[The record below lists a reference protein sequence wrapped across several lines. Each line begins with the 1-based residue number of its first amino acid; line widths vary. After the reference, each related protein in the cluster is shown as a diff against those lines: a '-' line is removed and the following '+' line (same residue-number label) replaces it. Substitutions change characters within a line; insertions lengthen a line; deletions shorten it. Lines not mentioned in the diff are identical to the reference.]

1 MNFRVLLSSIAYVLA
16 GVAIGITA
24 MQWSWL
30 DWLYAH
36 LHYLLAA
43 TILGALALALLGAL
57 AYLALKWWI
66 RHKLDIQ
73 GDLTGEQVVIGLADK
88 LTNRDDMDAPT
99 AQDRMHS
106 LMVNMGLYYVRSV
119 AMQRYFLVI
128 GGTFTALIGMAT
140 VFLLNEQNKK
150 LDVQTEQI
158 RLQSQANTV
167 ASLLMEGTRRAAL
180 SAEQAALFADIR
192 AEATAIR
199 ANDEGKS
206 NRACEKV
213 NENAPLFARAFSA
226 QFRSCWREV
235 ELPFDGKIELVHL
248 SNDLIQR
255 VRAYALRA
263 TPYPIA
269 MRKAEKTEPI
279 DINKKLDEQFE
290 FPELSPE
297 RGQLLQTLALNWIDA
312 GAIEFAS
319 ADLKGIDL
327 SRAYLRG
334 VNLSGVNLRGAN
346 LVGVDVSGADL
357 RRADLTMVIL
367 RRAGLNGVQLRGA
380 NLHLADLTR
389 TNLSDIGCLPRTNEG
404 RRQALDGWVRS
415 LLAPA
420 RGLDYADLPKGFAA
434 SCSSKSA
441 DPIFSRVCNAEGG
454 WTITYVDQPEFEPKV
469 DGPPANN

>member
-1 MNFRVLLSSIAYVLA
+1 MNFRVWLSSVACVLA

-24 MQWSWL
+24 MQRSWL

-43 TILGALALALLGAL
+43 IILGAIALALLGAL

-88 LTNRDDMDAPT
+88 LTNRDDMNSPT

-106 LMVNMGLYYVRSV
+106 LMVNLGLYYVRSV

-180 SAEQAALFADIR
+180 SAEQTALFADIR
-192 AEATAIR
+192 AEATAMR
-199 ANDEGKS
+199 ENNDSKA

-213 NENAPLFARAFSA
+213 NENAHLFNRAFST

-235 ELPFDGKIELVHL
+235 ELPFGRKIELAHL

-279 DINKKLDEQFE
+279 NLNKKLDEQFE
-290 FPELSPE
+290 FPELSSE
-297 RGQLLQTLALNWIDA
+297 RGQLLQTLTINRIDV
-312 GAIEFAS
+312 GAIRFAS

-327 SRAYLRG
+327 SQTYLRG
-334 VNLSGVNLRGAN
+334 VNLGEANLRGAD
-346 LVGVDVSGADL
+346 LGGADLSGADLSGADLTRANL
-357 RRADLTMVIL
+357 RRADLD
-367 RRAGLNGVQLRGA
+367 GVQLSGA
-380 NLHLADLTR
+380 NLHLADLTW
-389 TNLSDIGCLPRTNEG
+389 TKLSDIRGLPRTNEG
-404 RRQALDGWVRS
+404 RRQALDNWLHL
-415 LLAPA
+415 LLASA
-420 RGLDYADLPKGFAA
+420 RGLDRTHLPKGFAA
-434 SCSSKSA
+434 SCSSKMTG
-441 DPIFSRVCNAEGG
+441 PIFGRACNAEGG
-454 WTITYVDQPEFEPKV
+454 WTITYVDQPEFAPKV
-469 DGPPANN
+469 DGRPAKN

>member
-1 MNFRVLLSSIAYVLA
+1 
-16 GVAIGITA
+16 
-24 MQWSWL
+24 MQRSWL

-43 TILGALALALLGAL
+43 IILGAIALALLGAL

-66 RHKLDIQ
+66 RHKLGIQ

-88 LTNRDDMDAPT
+88 LTNRDDMNSPT

-106 LMVNMGLYYVRSV
+106 LMVNLGLYYVRSV

-128 GGTFTALIGMAT
+128 GGTFTALIGIAT

-180 SAEQAALFADIR
+180 SAEQTALFADIR
-192 AEATAIR
+192 AEATAMR
-199 ANDEGKS
+199 ENNDSKA

-213 NENAPLFARAFSA
+213 YEKAPLVTRAFFIA
-226 QFRSCWREV
+226 FRSCWREV
-235 ELPFDGKIELVHL
+235 ELPRAGKIELVHL
-248 SNDLIQR
+248 SDDLFQR

-269 MRKAEKTEPI
+269 TRKLEKTGPI
-279 DINKKLDEQFE
+279 DLDKKLNEQFE

-297 RGQLLQTLALNWIDA
+297 RGQLLQTLVLNRVYATGILFL
-312 GAIEFAS
+312 GADVK
-319 ADLKGIDL
+319 DLDL

-334 VNLSGVNLRGAN
+334 VDLVRLNLSGVNF
-346 LVGVDVSGADL
+346 SG
-357 RRADLTMVIL
+357 
-367 RRAGLNGVQLRGA
+367 
-380 NLHLADLTR
+380 ADLTR
-389 TNLSDIGCLPRTNEG
+389 TNLGGTNLTMANLRGADLSGADLTAANLDGANVSWADLSEIRGMPHTNEG
-404 RRQALDGWVRS
+404 RRQALVDWVRS

-420 RGLDYADLPKGFAA
+420 IGLDLADLPKGFEI
-434 SCSSKSA
+434 SCNSKTEGE
-441 DPIFSRVCNAEGG
+441 PFSNKCSAEGG

-469 DGPPANN
+469 DGPPAKN